1 MTPTWGQ
8 RKRKLLQAEDEEDVH
23 ASDVLMVD
31 APKSE
36 HSVAQRDGKSVPS
49 TNAEGRGERA
59 EAEAGFLTATLK
71 ESFLASVETE
81 LTRLRKLVEAEHE
94 QVLELQLQ
102 AVSKSDEVIRLQGL
116 LKEAEEPTAQLTT
129 SMAGLEE
136 RLRQSKGKRAELNI
150 ELAEVVSLQQSVE
163 QEKEAAVL
171 EKERALYAI
180 ELFIGILVPMNKL
193 CQPVKKARGLFN
205 RFIADIA
212 KRPQFCPINYSD
224 WRLVPT
230 LYKNRILE
238 YLKKKFVIPS
248 TNSVQDKILSSVGE
262 RLRGYK
268 RYLRQKYITKGIT
281 KDELYN
287 LPLRESNITD
297 GLTRPIGVDDAMWAG
312 FVTLSFSQEFEKK
325 SQHGKIAR
333 GKQTH
338 CHTNGSQSF
347 GILLDKFERKHKRQP
362 GPIERFVKTREKKD
376 KTFHEPIKTEFV
388 RMEDQIAVLKSNLGD
403 HGSRHDS
410 PINGPE
416 CDEDARHDSP
426 LHGYSTHE
434 ALKHDALVT
443 KDDAPTNH
451 SSKHDSTLSNA
462 GHQLERD
469 IMPTKQGKKVQG
481 ELRKQTATMPDQGIR
496 HPMTMIYTASHH
508 LPEVIM
514 MDQMTL
520 QTLIMVQNM
529 IYKYQVAN

>member
-1 MTPTWGQ
+1 
-8 RKRKLLQAEDEEDVH
+8 
-23 ASDVLMVD
+23 
-31 APKSE
+31 
-36 HSVAQRDGKSVPS
+36 
-49 TNAEGRGERA
+49 
-59 EAEAGFLTATLK
+59 
-71 ESFLASVETE
+71 
-81 LTRLRKLVEAEHE
+81 
-94 QVLELQLQ
+94 
-102 AVSKSDEVIRLQGL
+102 
-116 LKEAEEPTAQLTT
+116 
-129 SMAGLEE
+129 
-136 RLRQSKGKRAELNI
+136 
-150 ELAEVVSLQQSVE
+150 
-163 QEKEAAVL
+163 
-171 EKERALYAI
+171 
-180 ELFIGILVPMNKL
+180 MNKL

-212 KRPQFCPINYSD
+212 KHPQFCPINYSD

-287 LPLRESNITD
+287 LPLRESNVTD

-388 RMEDQIAVLKSNLGD
+388 NSAINIIKEKTGSCEFSEATKMAEEIAYRKLMGPQPEKGKVTGLDRGVNARDLRKRRCEGVSPDMLQLMKKMQRMEDQIAVLKSNLGD

-481 ELRKQTATMPDQGIR
+481 ELRKQTATMPVGAGGSVSFSHSQPAKCTGFGHVDFNAYLGSGHKTPHDHDLYSKSPPTR
-496 HPMTMIYTASHH
+496 GYHDGSNDTANTNHGS
-508 LPEVIM
+508 
-514 MDQMTL
+514 
-520 QTLIMVQNM
+520 
-529 IYKYQVAN
+529 